1 LSLLAI
7 VSTLEQE
14 RSFTKRLLASLLEG
28 LDADIQRLIE
38 KKAQLV
44 EEFSELDASLAR
56 LIDGGTVPEPVI
68 QRVEPEPEAEEA
80 A

>member
-1 LSLLAI
+1 MSLLAI

-14 RSFTKRLLASLLEG
+14 RSLNKTLLASLLEG

-38 KKAQLV
+38 KKAHLV
-44 EEFSELDASLAR
+44 EEFSERDASLAR

-68 QRVEPEPEAEEA
+68 QRVEPETATEEA

>member
-1 LSLLAI
+1 MSLLAI

-38 KKAQLV
+38 KKAHLV

-56 LIDGGTVPEPVI
+56 LIDGGTLPEPVI